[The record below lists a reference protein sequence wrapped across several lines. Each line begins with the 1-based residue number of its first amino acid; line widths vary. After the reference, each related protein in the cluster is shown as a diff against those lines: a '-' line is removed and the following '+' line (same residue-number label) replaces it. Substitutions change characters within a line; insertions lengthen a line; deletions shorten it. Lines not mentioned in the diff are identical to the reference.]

1 MNKEEAIKTLK
12 ENSCSICSYCAKN
25 MESCSIAYC
34 DNRAAIRTLEQETCE
49 DAVSREAILKE
60 IPRLWNSSGDK
71 DYCME
76 TLRDFVVEL
85 LPVTPKGVT
94 VTDFADKCKECG
106 KMKNGKWIL
115 NETQDVQ
122 AVGYK
127 TYHCSE
133 CGREIIS
140 KYHGKISLLK
150 EFPYCHC
157 GTKMWEIPTGSKNK
171 VGWSSLENVRNKVEK
186 E

>member
-1 MNKEEAIKTLK
+1 MNREEAIKTLK
-12 ENSCSICSYCAKN
+12 ENSCNICSFLAKD

-94 VTDFADKCKECG
+94 VTDFADKCRECG
-106 KMKNGKWIL
+106 KQKNGKWITNKHML
-115 NETQDVQ
+115 LGYTCSCCLTTQISS
-122 AVGYK
+122 GRFKY
-127 TYHCSE
+127 CPN
-133 CGREIIS
+133 CGAEME
-140 KYHGKISLLK
+140 GM
-150 EFPYCHC
+150 EFD
-157 GTKMWEIPTGSKNK
+157 
-171 VGWSSLENVRNKVEK
+171 
-186 E
+186 

>member
-1 MNKEEAIKTLK
+1 MTREEAIKTLK
-12 ENSCSICSYCAKN
+12 ENLCNICSYHGKN
-25 MESCSIAYC
+25 MESCDIAYC

-94 VTDFADKCKECG
+94 VTDFADKCRECG
-106 KMKNGKWIL
+106 KQKNGKWIPVSERLPEESL
-115 NETQDVQ
+115 NSVIGWDTYRERCVFVQ
-122 AVGYK
+122 YIDGYFQI
-127 TYHCSE
+127 T
-133 CGREIIS
+133 GRDDCFDIVAWMPLP
-140 KYHGKISLLK
+140 KAYK
-150 EFPYCHC
+150 E
-157 GTKMWEIPTGSKNK
+157 
-171 VGWSSLENVRNKVEK
+171 EK
-186 E
+186 ENE